1 MIKSIQVVKYINSG
15 GNTNMSKRSVMASLA
30 LITVGIIFGA
40 LLVSNFSGGVGSG
53 FAGNTDDIKL
63 GGPAPV
69 TNVGQDIKAAS
80 NAFIAVAKAVTPSV
94 VFITVT
100 TTGKESD
107 TRNMPR
113 DFFHFFGPD
122 GGNPAPQP
130 SQGAG
135 SGVILT
141 PDGYIVTNNH
151 VVDDAD
157 KDGIEVGLN
166 DKTRYKAKLIGKDP
180 TTDLAVIKIDAK
192 NLPVAALGNS
202 DNVQV
207 GEWVLA
213 IGNPLG
219 LTSTVTAGIISAVG
233 RGNIGVI
240 RTADNY
246 GIEDFI
252 QTDAAINP
260 GNSGGALVNLNGEV
274 VGINS
279 AIATTNQRYQ
289 GYGFAVPVNLLKT
302 VVMDLIKEGKV
313 RRGYI
318 GVQIGGIDQTMAS
331 ALGLSKAQGVLV
343 SSLVKGGAGESAG
356 LKEKDVILSVD
367 GKEVNAANELQSY
380 VATRHP
386 GDVVTLKVFRDGK
399 TIEKKVALRAREE
412 DTPTVKASDRKDNDE
427 DVDQDTPKLTKF
439 DGLGMSVRPLTADE
453 KKAQSVDG
461 GAVVAEV
468 KPFGEA
474 AKQNIAQNSI
484 ILEADRKEISSPSDL
499 KKVIDSRKPGDS
511 ILLRL
516 KFPNG
521 VTNYTAVQLPRE

>member
-1 MIKSIQVVKYINSG
+1 
-15 GNTNMSKRSVMASLA
+15 MSKRSVVASLA
-30 LITVGIIFGA
+30 LITIGIIFGA
-40 LLVSNFSGGVGSG
+40 LLVSNFSGGVGAG
-53 FAGNTDDIKL
+53 FADNKGDIKL
-63 GGPAPV
+63 GGPPPV
-69 TNVGQDIKAAS
+69 TNASQDIKGAS

-100 TTGKESD
+100 TSGKSGD
-107 TRNMPR
+107 NRNMPH

-122 GGNPAPQP
+122 FGNPEPQP

-166 DKTRYKAKLIGKDP
+166 DKTRYKAKLIGTDP
-180 TTDLAVIKIDAK
+180 TTDLAVIKIEAK

-233 RGNIGVI
+233 RGGIGVI

-274 VGINS
+274 IGINS

-302 VVMDLIKEGKV
+302 VVMDLIKNGKV

-318 GVQIGGIDQTMAS
+318 GVQIGGIDQTMAN

-343 SSLVKGGAGESAG
+343 GSLVKGGAGEAAG
-356 LKEKDVILSVD
+356 LREKDVILSVD

-380 VATRHP
+380 VATHHP

-399 TIEKKVALRAREE
+399 TIEKKVTLRARDEE
-412 DTPTVKASDRKDNDE
+412 TPTVKASDKE
-427 DVDQDTPKLTKF
+427 DRNEDADQDVPKLTKF
-439 DGLGMSVRPLTADE
+439 EDLGMSVRALTDEE
-453 KKAQSVDG
+453 KKENSLEG
-461 GAVVAEV
+461 GAIVTDV
-468 KPFGEA
+468 KPYSEA
-474 AKQNIAQNSI
+474 YNRGLSQNTV
-484 ILEADRKEISSPSDL
+484 ILEADRKEVRSPGDL
-499 KKVIDSRKPGDS
+499 KKVVDSRKPGDS
-511 ILLRL
+511 ILLRV
-516 KFPNG
+516 KSSTG
-521 VTNYTAVQLPRE
+521 VTTYLALQLPKE